1 MHHRVHCML
10 YIVITIELVSG
21 QSNTFINKLIIPQF
35 HKYSTVLVVME
46 NMCVMMWMMKELQ
59 WSGEV

>member
-1 MHHRVHCML
+1 ML
-10 YIVITIELVSG
+10 YIVITVELVSG
-21 QSNTFINKLIIPQF
+21 HSNTFINKLIIPQF